1 MPHDIEQCRRAHA
14 ALRRV
19 RKAITN
25 YRYPACAWI
34 ATSAKRPGLPIM
46 LHVRTGWAPS
56 SMVETRGL
64 GQTHQLPLIDID
76 HRLNLAGV
84 VLAGGSLRDA
94 VGATR

>member
-1 MPHDIEQCRRAHA
+1 M
-14 ALRRV
+14 
-19 RKAITN
+19 TN
-25 YRYPACAWI
+25 YQDFLNMKSHTGGDHGFDPI
-34 ATSAKRPGLPIM
+34 ELPIM
-46 LHVRTGWAPS
+46 LHVRTGWAPG